1 MKTRIRWAP
10 AEDVVLRERYPTT
23 TAGLIAQQLDRPIS
37 AIYQRA
43 ATLGLS
49 KAPGVVAQV
58 ARERSLDPNHG
69 GRMFRFGVNGYAWNK
84 GIRGSTGLHENTR
97 RNWFRSGQLNG
108 KAAQHVLPLGA
119 HRINGE
125 GYLERKISEESGPPG
140 KRWQRVHA
148 LVWMEANGPIPAG
161 HIVVFKPGRHSTDIE
176 RITLDALELVTRAE
190 LMRRNSVHAKY
201 GPEVARLVQLRGAVT
216 RQINRKL
223 KEQA

>member
-1 MKTRIRWAP
+1 MRRRWTAR
-10 AEDVVLRERYPTT
+10 EDALLRELYPTT
-23 TAGLIAQQLDRPIS
+23 TAGLIAEQLGRIIS
-37 AIYQRA
+37 SVYCRA
-43 ATLGLS
+43 AILGLS

-58 ARERSLDPNHG
+58 ARERLLDPNHG

-97 RNWFRSGQLNG
+97 RNWFKPGKLNG
-108 KAAQHVLPLGA
+108 RAAQHVLPLGA

-161 HIVVFKPGRHSTDIE
+161 HIVVFKPNRHSTDIE

-190 LMRRNSVHAKY
+190 LMRRNSVHSVY
-201 GPEVARLVQLRGAVT
+201 GPEVARLVQLRSAVT

-223 KEQA
+223 KEQS